1 MIRVVPRTF
10 CQGSIIII
18 HTCNRKNEGRLI
30 CGARSCSG
38 GFADRSSERRY
49 RRLHRRACYRSRVI
63 DLLSPASLKLT
74 RDW

>member
-1 MIRVVPRTF
+1 MIRVVPGTF

-49 RRLHRRACYRSRVI
+49 RRLQGGYAIIGVI
-63 DLLSPASLKLT
+63 DLLSPASLN
-74 RDW
+74 